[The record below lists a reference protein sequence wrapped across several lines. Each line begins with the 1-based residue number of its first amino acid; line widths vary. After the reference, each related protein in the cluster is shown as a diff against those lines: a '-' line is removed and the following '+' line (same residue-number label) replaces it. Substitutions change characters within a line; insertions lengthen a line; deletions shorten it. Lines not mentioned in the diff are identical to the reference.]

1 MATELLYTAGDSNYL
16 KVVLLGEVINVPVLS
31 FSKIEGKLAN
41 SILKSRNI
49 FFFKCRW

>member
-16 KVVLLGEVINVPVLS
+16 KVVLLGEIINVSVHSIP
-31 FSKIEGKLAN
+31 KIEGKLVN
-41 SILKSRNI
+41 SIQKSRNI